1 LRGVLERATLGDDLT
16 EQTGLPDR
24 LSLRTGEETQVLM
37 PSRAGAGYVWE
48 AIVDDDAVAEAT
60 MHFETADAEA
70 VGERTFS
77 PHELL
82 IIRGREAGTTRVRL
96 SQRRTWEKGVEPIG
110 AHVITVNVADEPEA
124 TERGG
129 T

>member
-1 LRGVLERATLGDDLT
+1 LRGVLERATLGDDVT

-24 LSLRTGEETQVLM
+24 LSLRTGEETPVLM

-48 AIVDDDAVAEAT
+48 AIVDDEAIAEAT
-60 MHFETADAEA
+60 MHFEKADAEA

-82 IIRGREAGTTRVRL
+82 IVRGREAGTTRVRL
-96 SQRRTWEKGVEPIG
+96 VQRRTWEKDVEPIG
-110 AHVITVNVADEPEA
+110 AHVITVNVADEKEA